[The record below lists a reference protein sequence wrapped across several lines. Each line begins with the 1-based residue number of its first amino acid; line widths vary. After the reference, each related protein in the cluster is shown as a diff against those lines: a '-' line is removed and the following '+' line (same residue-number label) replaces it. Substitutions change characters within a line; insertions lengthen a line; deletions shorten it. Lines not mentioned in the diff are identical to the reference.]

1 MPVKQPRRLSKGDG
15 TTKQI
20 VEHHKA
26 VHCTLEFPGLQEG
39 SNYSACL
46 SQFAENKLVY
56 ESAWT
61 EHGNVKEHT
70 LCPSLKEFL
79 LDTKFPYDDEL
90 ESIREV
96 HNNRLPF

>member
-39 SNYSACL
+39 SKQAHIHWDTAQLERELAQWYVLSAI
-46 SQFAENKLVY
+46 
-56 ESAWT
+56 T
-61 EHGNVKEHT
+61 
-70 LCPSLKEFL
+70 
-79 LDTKFPYDDEL
+79 
-90 ESIREV
+90 
-96 HNNRLPF
+96 